1 LQIQQLNSSM
11 STTSPSVNKLKPTC
25 VLPLTFES
33 MVPFKL
39 VTNGGDGI
47 FDALLDEFEMVDEE
61 DEDE

>member
-1 LQIQQLNSSM
+1 M

-25 VLPLTFES
+25 VVLPFAFES
-33 MVPFKL
+33 MVPFEL

-47 FDALLDEFEMVDEE
+47 FAALLDEFEMVDEE